1 MSHRDR
7 SSGLHF
13 AYSLHGRWRA
23 ALSLPV
29 LGAVLACQK
38 APPASAPLPTPP
50 SEATLGRVTLS
61 AQAETRLGIPAGL
74 TPLAT
79 SRTPQRRL
87 FRGEVIPPPG
97 RSAWLCA
104 PHTGIVLPASG
115 SAFVQAQDRVQ
126 SGQVVVLLSASLA
139 PTERAQLSSVHVD
152 ADAQVARARVQD
164 GASELA
170 LRRAERLFAEE
181 AVGGKVVDDAKAQRD
196 TAKATLQAALSLQ
209 AAVGGTSG
217 VGGPTGVTSRAVLS
231 QTPLVAP
238 LSGRVRE
245 VRVAARQLV
254 LAGTPLVE
262 IVDDEVAWVRVSIPA
277 GVNSS
282 LPASSAAYV
291 EELSESP
298 VASAVAAPPAEHA
311 PVTASPQQSTVD
323 RYFVLP
329 KPTRFE
335 VGLTVAVWLTQGE
348 EAESPI
354 IAANALLY
362 DAAGGTW
369 VYQQAA
375 PHSFVRRRVEVTRI
389 AEGVAFLSYRSLH
402 PSGLRIGDL
411 IVTAGAMEIF
421 GTEFGGGK

>member
-1 MSHRDR
+1 MR
-7 SSGLHF
+7 SCLIVT
-13 AYSLHGRWRA
+13 A
-23 ALSLPV
+23 V
-29 LGAVLACQK
+29 LGCTLRTRFMAGGERRFRFPCPGAVLACQK

-50 SEATLGRVTLS
+50 GEATRTGDSVCASRD
-61 AQAETRLGIPAGL
+61 AAGIPAGL

-104 PHTGIVLPASG
+104 PHTGIVLPASRDRPLCKPKIACRADRSWSCYRPVWPYRAGAAVLRTCRCRCSG
-115 SAFVQAQDRVQ
+115 SRV
-126 SGQVVVLLSASLA
+126 
-139 PTERAQLSSVHVD
+139 P
-152 ADAQVARARVQD
+152 RVQD

-170 LRRAERLFAEE
+170 FGAERLFAEE

-196 TAKATLQAALSLQ
+196 TAKATLQTALSLQ

-217 VGGPTGVTSRAVLS
+217 VGAPAGVTSRAVYRRL
-231 QTPLVAP
+231 ACRP

-245 VRVAARQLV
+245 YEVAARQLV
-254 LAGTPLVE
+254 LTRALRWLRLSMMKWRGFACLFRRKE
-262 IVDDEVAWVRVSIPA
+262 FVSARLQRSVCRGALCIA
-277 GVNSS
+277 CSIGGGG
-282 LPASSAAYV
+282 
-291 EELSESP
+291 SP
-298 VASAVAAPPAEHA
+298 CGAC
-311 PVTASPQQSTVD
+311 PVTAMPQQSTVD

-375 PHSFVRRRVEVTRI
+375 PHSFCD
-389 AEGVAFLSYRSLH
+389 AES
-402 PSGLRIGDL
+402 
-411 IVTAGAMEIF
+411 
-421 GTEFGGGK
+421 K